1 MSALV
6 PEAFDCME
14 AVNAIYEWMEK
25 NSKKIIKGDKV
36 YSDVFFQIYYLS
48 KKTYSKEPY
57 IYLGEVDRDVL
68 IEDLESLKKV
78 LAELKKKKSSHWQAW
93 ELLENLTDSE
103 IKSIHQKKAV
113 NVISIYYILLN
124 VWICFENWDRN
135 SLKVVFPAAHA
146 IAKVQAEWP
155 SDEESYRAILKC
167 IYKCFGG
174 AYYG

>member
-1 MSALV
+1 
-6 PEAFDCME
+6 ME
-14 AVNAIYEWMEK
+14 N
-25 NSKKIIKGDKV
+25 
-36 YSDVFFQIYYLS
+36 
-48 KKTYSKEPY
+48 
-57 IYLGEVDRDVL
+57 
-68 IEDLESLKKV
+68 LKKV
-78 LAELKKKKSSHWQAW
+78 LAELKKKKSGHWQAW

-113 NVISIYYILLN
+113 NVIGIYYILLN
-124 VWICFENWDRN
+124 VWICLENWDRN

-174 AYYG
+174 DYYR